1 MFCPALDCVTS
12 KQIKLTCKQQGIK
25 EVNTIP
31 FVYIDLEKV
40 GRSSSRKKTHI
51 YETFQSSY
59 ITNVMSGWEAAVSHE
74 NQ

>member
-31 FVYIDLEKV
+31 FVYIDLEKWV
-40 GRSSSRKKTHI
+40 DRVAERRHI
-51 YETFQSSY
+51 YTKLSCLVY
-59 ITNVMSGWEAAVSHE
+59 Y
-74 NQ
+74 